1 MRAGQAFAF
10 VTVLAALWAP
20 MRTATAQVA
29 GGPSGRCQFIFD
41 NPLGTSHLTSVKL
54 PSGQRNNFV
63 GGGVVARCP
72 AQNLV
77 LKSDSLE
84 AYGDEGRFFF
94 IGHVDYS
101 EPRVTLRSDYLTYF
115 QREERLLATV
125 NVDATLPSGS
135 NLKGPS
141 LELWREIP
149 KVRQQHGTA
158 IGRPTINIIQK
169 DSLGRPQPPVTVT
182 GNTVWMTGDST
193 VASQGEVVVIRP
205 ELTASGDSL
214 YLEGSTGLLRLMRN
228 PRLLGTRGRPFTL
241 VGETIDVLS
250 KERKLDRVLAKA
262 KAEAV
267 SRDVTLKSDT
277 IDLRIAADE
286 LQRAMAW
293 GKSRANAV
301 SSSQSMVADSVDV
314 VMPTQRLQEMHAV
327 GGAVTEGKPDSVK
340 FHTKELDRLT
350 GDTIVAHF
358 DTAASQVRDTTSK
371 PKIQRVVST
380 GNATSLQHL
389 PPRDTTLRVPAIV
402 YVVGSQITVNFD
414 SGAVQRVQ
422 VKDENLAA
430 GLYLEPEDTTRRKR
444 PAAAAS
450 GQVQA
455 TPPGGARVLQRVPT
469 SPTPTA
475 PAPTAPTPA
484 PAPSP
489 APTTGAPAGAVP
501 GKSP

>member
-1 MRAGQAFAF
+1 VIRFLASALALLVVATSLEAQA
-10 VTVLAALWAP
+10 AP
-20 MRTATAQVA
+20 A
-29 GGPSGRCQFIFD
+29 PSGRCALDLSFD
-41 NPLGTSHLTSVKL
+41 RPGTAIKL
-54 PSGQRNNFV
+54 PSGQRNIYV
-63 GGGVVARCP
+63 GGNVVARCP
-72 AQNLV
+72 AQRLV

-84 AYGDEGRFFF
+84 YYGDEGRAFF
-94 IGHVDYS
+94 IGNVDYS
-101 EPRVTLRSDYLTYF
+101 EPRLNLRSDFLTYF
-115 QREERLLATV
+115 QREERLLATI
-125 NVDATLPSGS
+125 NVDAKLPSGS

-141 LELWREIP
+141 LEAWREIP
-149 KVRQQHGTA
+149 KVRQQHATA
-158 IGRPTINIIQK
+158 IGRPTINIVEK
-169 DSLGRPQPPVTVT
+169 DSLGREQPPVTVT
-182 GNTVWMTGDST
+182 GNTVWMMGDST

-205 ELTASGDSL
+205 ELTASGDTL
-214 YLEGSTGLLRLMRN
+214 YQDGSTGLLRLMRK
-228 PRLLGTRGRPFTL
+228 PRVLGTRGRPFTL

-250 KERKLDRVLAKA
+250 KERKLDRVLAKS

-293 GKSRANAV
+293 GTSRANAV
-301 SSSQSMVADSVDV
+301 SASQAMVADSVDV
-314 VMPTQRLQEMHAV
+314 VMPNQRLQEMHAV
-327 GGAVTEGKPDSVK
+327 GGAVTEGKPDSVR

-402 YVVGSQITVNFD
+402 YVVGSQITINFD

-430 GLYLEPEDTTRRKR
+430 GLYLEPEDTTR
-444 PAAAAS
+444 P
-450 GQVQA
+450 
-455 TPPGGARVLQRVPT
+455 TPPASAAGGQT
-469 SPTPTA
+469 QSPPPCTPR
-475 PAPTAPTPA
+475 
-484 PAPSP
+484 
-489 APTTGAPAGAVP
+489 
-501 GKSP
+501 

>member
-1 MRAGQAFAF
+1 MRSLAGALALLLA
-10 VTVLAALWAP
+10 VTSVG
-20 MRTATAQVA
+20 AQV
-29 GGPSGRCQFIFD
+29 GPAPAGRCALDLSFD
-41 NPLGTSHLTSVKL
+41 RPGTAIKL
-54 PSGQRNNFV
+54 PSGQRNIFV
-63 GGGVVARCP
+63 GGNVVARCP
-72 AQNLV
+72 AQHLV

-84 AYGDEGRFFF
+84 YYGDEGRAFF
-94 IGHVDYS
+94 IGNVDYS
-101 EPRVTLRSDYLTYF
+101 EPRINLRSDYLTYF
-115 QREERLLATV
+115 QREERLLATL

-158 IGRPTINIIQK
+158 IGRPTINIVQK

-182 GNTVWMTGDST
+182 GNNVWMTGDST

-214 YLEGSTGLLRLMRN
+214 YLEGSTGLLRMMRK
-228 PRLLGTRGRPFTL
+228 PRVLGTKGRPFTL

-250 KERKLDRVLAKA
+250 KERKLDRVLAKS

-277 IDLRIAADE
+277 IDLRIADNE

-301 SSSQSMVADSVDV
+301 SASQSMLADSVDV
-314 VMPTQRLQEMHAV
+314 VMPNQRLEEMHAV
-327 GGAVTEGKPDSVK
+327 GGASTEGKPDSVR
-340 FHTKELDRLT
+340 FHTKERDRLT

-358 DTAASQVRDTTSK
+358 DTAASQLRDTTSK
-371 PKIQRVVST
+371 PKIRLVVST

-402 YVVGSQITVNFD
+402 YVVGNQITVNFD
-414 SGAVQRVQ
+414 TGTVQRVQ
-422 VKDENLAA
+422 VRDENLAA
-430 GLYLEPEDTTRRKR
+430 GIYLEPQDTTRQRR
-444 PAAAAS
+444 PAARANGQPAA
-450 GQVQA
+450 GA
-455 TPPGGARVLQRVPT
+455 GGPRVLQRVPA
-469 SPTPTA
+469 SSTPTA
-475 PAPTAPTPA
+475 PTPTAPTPA
-484 PAPSP
+484 APAPSAP
-489 APTTGAPAGAVP
+489 APAATPGAPAGAVP

>member
-1 MRAGQAFAF
+1 MKAPRALAF
-10 VTVLAALWAP
+10 VTVLATLAAP
-20 MRTATAQVA
+20 VRASRAQGQA
-29 GGPSGRCQFIFD
+29 PSGRCQFVFD
-41 NPLGTSHLTSVKL
+41 NPQGTSRLNTVKL
-54 PSGQRNNFV
+54 PSGQYNSFV

-84 AYGDEGRFFF
+84 SYGDEGRFFF

-101 EPRVTLRSDYLTYF
+101 EPRVNLRSDFLTYF
-115 QREERLLATV
+115 QREERLLATI

-182 GNTVWMTGDST
+182 GNTVWMMGDST
-193 VASQGEVVVIRP
+193 VASQGEVVVVRP

-214 YLEGSTGLLRLMRN
+214 YLEGGTGLLRLMRK
-228 PRLLGTRGRPFTL
+228 PRLLGTKGRPFTL
-241 VGETIDVLS
+241 VGETIDVMS
-250 KERKLDRVLAKA
+250 KERKLDRVLAKS

-301 SSSQSMVADSVDV
+301 SASQSMVADSVDV
-314 VMPTQRLQEMHAV
+314 LMPNQRLQEMHAI

-340 FHTKELDRLT
+340 FHTKERDRLT

-358 DTAASQVRDTTSK
+358 DTAASQVRDTTAK
-371 PKIQRVVST
+371 PKIKQVVST
-380 GNATSLQHL
+380 GNATSIQHL

-414 SGAVQRVQ
+414 TGAVQRVK

-444 PAAAAS
+444 PAGAAN
-450 GQVQA
+450 GQAQ

-475 PAPTAPTPA
+475 PAPSAPAPA

>member
-1 MRAGQAFAF
+1 VRAARALAF
-10 VTVLAALWAP
+10 VTVLAALVAP
-20 MRTATAQVA
+20 VRSMTAQGTPA
-29 GGPSGRCQFIFD
+29 APSGRCQFVFD
-41 NPLGTSHLTSVKL
+41 NPQGTSRLSTVKL
-54 PSGQRNNFV
+54 PSGQYNSFI

-72 AQNLV
+72 AQNQV

-84 AYGDEGRFFF
+84 AYGDEGRYFF

-101 EPRVTLRSDYLTYF
+101 EPRVNLRSDYLTYF
-115 QREERLLATV
+115 QREERLLATL

-158 IGRPTINIIQK
+158 IGRPTINVIQK

-182 GNTVWMTGDST
+182 GNTVWMMGDST
-193 VASQGEVVVIRP
+193 VASSGEVVVIRP

-214 YLEGSTGLLRLMRN
+214 YLDGSTGLLRMMRK
-228 PRLLGTRGRPFTL
+228 PRVLGTKGRPFTL

-250 KERKLDRVLAKA
+250 KERKLDRVLAKS

-301 SSSQSMVADSVDV
+301 SASQSMVADSVDV
-314 VMPTQRLQEMHAV
+314 LMPNQRLQEMHAV

-340 FHTKELDRLT
+340 FHTKERDRLT

-380 GNATSLQHL
+380 GNATSIQHL

-402 YVVGSQITVNFD
+402 YVVGSQITINFD
-414 SGAVQRVQ
+414 TGAVQRVQ
-422 VKDENLAA
+422 VKDEKLAA
-430 GLYLEPEDTTRRKR
+430 GLYLEPQDTTRRKR
-444 PAAAAS
+444 PATTN
-450 GQVQA
+450 GRPEA
-455 TPPGGARVLQRVPT
+455 TPPGGPRILQRVPAST
-469 SPTPTA
+469 TP
-475 PAPTAPTPA
+475 PAQ
-484 PAPSP
+484 APSP
-489 APTTGAPAGAVP
+489 APAPTPAQPAPAGATP

>member
-1 MRAGQAFAF
+1 VFN
-10 VTVLAALWAP
+10 
-20 MRTATAQVA
+20 
-29 GGPSGRCQFIFD
+29 
-41 NPLGTSHLTSVKL
+41 NPPESHLFTVKL
-54 PSGQRNNFV
+54 PSGQYNSFI

-72 AQNLV
+72 SQNLV

-84 AYGDEGRFFF
+84 SYGDEGRFFF

-101 EPRVTLRSDYLTYF
+101 EPRINLRSDYLTYF
-115 QREERLLATV
+115 QREERLLATL

-182 GNTVWMTGDST
+182 GNNVWMTGDST

-214 YLEGSTGLLRLMRN
+214 YLEGSTGLLRMMRK
-228 PRLLGTRGRPFTL
+228 PRVLGTKGRPFTL

-250 KERKLDRVLAKA
+250 KERKLDRVLAKS

-277 IDLRIAADE
+277 IDLRISADE

-301 SSSQSMVADSVDV
+301 SASQSMLADSVDV
-314 VMPTQRLQEMHAV
+314 MMPNQRLEEMHAV
-327 GGAVTEGKPDSVK
+327 GGAITEGKPDSVK
-340 FHTKELDRLT
+340 FHTKERDRLT

-358 DTAASQVRDTTSK
+358 DTAASQLRDTTSK
-371 PKIQRVVST
+371 PKIRLVVST

-414 SGAVQRVQ
+414 TGTVQRVQ

-430 GLYLEPEDTTRRKR
+430 GIYLEPQDTTRQKR
-444 PAAAAS
+444 PATRADGQPAAAA
-450 GQVQA
+450 A
-455 TPPGGARVLQRVPT
+455 GGPRVLQRVPASST
-469 SPTPTA
+469 PAAPT
-475 PAPTAPTPA
+475 PTAPTPA
-484 PAPSP
+484 TPAPSAP
-489 APTTGAPAGAVP
+489 APATTPGAPAGAVP